1 MGDVG
6 AISNH
11 GWLRRP
17 ISRITASYIRLVYR
31 SGDWRTINGEVP
43 DWFWDRGKPFL
54 ASFWHGRFVMMP
66 CCWRRGVP
74 NRVLISEH
82 GEGPLITDMIS
93 HFGLGTV
100 RGSTTEGG
108 ATAVRA
114 MVKAIKRGACGTIT
128 PDGPHG
134 PAMRAADGI
143 ISVAR
148 MSGVPILPISFS
160 AEKCVRLKGWDR
172 LVLPRPFTRG
182 VIIWGRPI
190 HVRRRATLDEVR
202 TARDALEFQ
211 LRAIT
216 AQADRICGQ
225 SAPVAP
231 EPLLENW
238 DRPGAPEPLSDIWD
252 RPVAPDTAIAQ
263 EE

>member
-1 MGDVG
+1 MGDLR

-17 ISRITASYIRLVYR
+17 FSRIAASYIRLVHR
-31 SGDWRTINGEVP
+31 SGDWQTINGEVP

-54 ASFWHGRFVMMP
+54 AAFWHGRLLMMP
-66 CCWRRGVP
+66 CCWRQGVA
-74 NRVLISEH
+74 NRVLISKR
-82 GEGPLITDMIS
+82 GEGPLISDIIS

-108 ATAVRA
+108 AAAVRD
-114 MVKAIKRGACGTIT
+114 MVKAIDGGACGTIT

-134 PAMRAADGI
+134 PRMRATEGI
-143 ISVAR
+143 VSVAR

-160 AEKCVRLKGWDR
+160 AVNCARLKGWDR

-190 HVRRRATLDEVR
+190 YVHRQAGGDEVR
-202 TARDALEFQ
+202 TARNALEFQ
-211 LRAIT
+211 LNAIT
-216 AQADRICGQ
+216 AQADRICGH

-231 EPLLENW
+231 EPL
-238 DRPGAPEPLSDIWD
+238 PDIWD
-252 RPVAPDTAIAQ
+252 RPVAQAD
-263 EE
+263 